1 MLRNLARSSGSPI
14 NSSPR
19 FSSQPMRRAMRAA
32 GALRR
37 QIPADAAAS
46 QLGKAGRPAFP
57 LLPGD
62 GAQPSPGP
70 LVKFAQHRRGLAD
83 AEVAAPSDEIG
94 GRFFDDLRE
103 AFASST
109 ARQLPDS
116 APEPGQ
122 RLRCDA
128 PPRLFPV
135 REAEARN
142 LRVLGRA
149 TALLALLTFSLR
161 RLLRNLSTLA
171 ITRSPAR

>member
-1 MLRNLARSSGSPI
+1 
-14 NSSPR
+14 
-19 FSSQPMRRAMRAA
+19 MRAA
-32 GALRR
+32 GGLRR

-161 RLLRNLSTLA
+161 RLLRNLSTRA

>member
-62 GAQPSPGP
+62 GAQPTPGP
-70 LVKFAQHRRGLAD
+70 LVKIAQHRRGLAE

-94 GRFFDDLRE
+94 LTICARLLPRVRRVSSLIRPRNRATAWGAMRRRGRFPYVKLK
-103 AFASST
+103 
-109 ARQLPDS
+109 P
-116 APEPGQ
+116 
-122 RLRCDA
+122 
-128 PPRLFPV
+128 
-135 REAEARN
+135 RN

-161 RLLRNLSTLA
+161 RLVRNLSTLA
-171 ITRSPAR
+171 ITRAPAH